1 MSELSKHQ
9 LKLIV
14 DALETRR
21 THEVCNSRWYNEYT
35 DIIVAIKNYQT
46 STAHSDRLTNIT
58 EASEDDWEEFWSGN
72 SPELTSNNM
81 Y

>member
-21 THEVCNSRWYNEYT
+21 THEVCNSRWYTEYT
-35 DIIVAIKNYQT
+35 EVITAIKNYD
-46 STAHSDRLTNIT
+46 SSIT
-58 EASEDDWEEFWSGN
+58 EASEQDWNDFWSSNG
-72 SPELTSNNM
+72 PEQTSNSM